1 MQLASG
7 GGGVMD
13 TTKLFDTTVQE
24 LERILCSKS
33 VVGEPIQI
41 DGKTI
46 IPLVSVGVGFGVG
59 GGESGAGPKAGAGQG
74 LGTAGGGGVRPVA
87 VLVVDQAG
95 VRVESITAAAS
106 VIAKIAEGVTE
117 LARTR
122 MTTPEAK
129 KLEA

>member
-1 MQLASG
+1 
-7 GGGVMD
+7 MD
-13 TTKLFDTTVQE
+13 ATKLFDTTVSE
-24 LERILCSKS
+24 LERMLCSKS
-33 VVGEPIQI
+33 VVGEPIVI

-46 IPLVSVGVGFGVG
+46 IPLVSLGVGFGVG
-59 GGESGAGPKAGAGQG
+59 GGENAAGGKTGPGQG

-87 VLVVDQAG
+87 VLVVDQTG
-95 VRVESITAAAS
+95 VHVESITAAAS

-122 MTTPEAK
+122 MKTPEAK